1 MVCSIAAQK
10 LSPFM
15 GKVAASVT
23 SRLRGCNEASVVYV
37 NPSVNPPH
45 GVLPAPRKGEPFG
58 TVQTR
63 RTVPYP
69 FAERSFQ
76 WGYGGVQGG
85 LRGEIEIFPG
95 PPCKKVIKKLI
106 FYLFVSLPQKI
117 RLQRISSSLQEGAF
131 WVALYAKIYEL
142 TLRLEQ
148 GRLTHCRS

>member
-1 MVCSIAAQK
+1 M
-10 LSPFM
+10 
-15 GKVAASVT
+15 
-23 SRLRGCNEASVVYV
+23 
-37 NPSVNPPH
+37 
-45 GVLPAPRKGEPFG
+45 
-58 TVQTR
+58 
-63 RTVPYP
+63 PYP